1 MGGSGDRN
9 AQSPPP
15 RVLPFHWVVGA
26 GPASP
31 KVEEVPEA
39 GSRSGPFPSWPGALN
54 LSCSSLGRVA
64 RTSQD
69 ITGTPMSTALTVM
82 STLLSGPYDGQ

>member
-1 MGGSGDRN
+1 MGGSRDRN
-9 AQSPPP
+9 AQSSPPSCP
-15 RVLPFHWVVGA
+15 PIPLGWGA

-39 GSRSGPFPSWPGALN
+39 GSRSGPFPSCLGALN
-54 LSCSSLGRVA
+54 LSSSSLGRVA

-69 ITGTPMSTALTVM
+69 ITGTPMSAALTVM